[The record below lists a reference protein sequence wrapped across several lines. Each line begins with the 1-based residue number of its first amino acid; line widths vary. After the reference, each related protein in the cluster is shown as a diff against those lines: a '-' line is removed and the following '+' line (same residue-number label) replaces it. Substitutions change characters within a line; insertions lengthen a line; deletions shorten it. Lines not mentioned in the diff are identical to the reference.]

1 MLLYSQ
7 WVQISTCASEFSVL
21 GKKFQWVFKVE
32 KYIKAGKIRWMM
44 LTVQIF

>member
-7 WVQISTCASEFSVL
+7 WVQISTCASEFSGL
-21 GKKFQWVFKVE
+21 GQKFQWVLKVE
-32 KYIKAGKIRWMM
+32 KYIKAGKKRQLM

>member
-21 GKKFQWVFKVE
+21 GQKFQWVLKVE
-32 KYIKAGKIRWMM
+32 KYIKAGKIRRMM